1 MSTVLKICPY
11 CGKQIPDGTKVCP
24 SCKRS
29 LTLSPPVERKSKGTR
44 KKPDRNEKPRAGT
57 GHLSRGALA
66 VLIVSIVVLVAA
78 IIVLATILLSGG
90 LDYLK
95 SDSSAM
101 GTPLSTFSVP
111 VGGQDESASTPAQT
125 PTASPTPSPTVQP
138 TTQPTEPPV
147 TPTPTTAPAPVYTV
161 TACSD
166 TVWVNSNDVNVRSGP
181 GTDYTSLGSVDA
193 GYEFS
198 RTGTTD
204 NGWSVV
210 TFNDTQAFIS
220 NDLLSTTEVSPIAEP
235 ATVDESGFTD
245 CSDTVTIGS
254 TANIRTGPGTSY
266 GIVDV
271 AAVGTVLTRTGVSAH
286 WSRVIYN
293 GQTCYVHNNML
304 Q

>member
-24 SCKRS
+24 ACKRS
-29 LTLSPPVERKSKGTR
+29 LTLPPSAKKKYKGTG
-44 KKPDRNEKPRAGT
+44 KKPERNEKPRAGAR
-57 GHLSRGALA
+57 HLTRGALA
-66 VLIVSIVVLVAA
+66 VLIVSIVVMVAA

-95 SDSSAM
+95 PDSSAT
-101 GTPLSTFSVP
+101 GTPLPTFSVP

-125 PTASPTPSPTVQP
+125 LAPTASPTPSPTVQP

-147 TPTPTTAPAPVYTV
+147 TPTPVYTV
-161 TACSD
+161 AACND

-204 NGWSVV
+204 NGWSIV

-235 ATVDESGFTD
+235 ATVDASGFTD

-254 TANIRTGPGTSY
+254 TANIRTGPGTGYS
-266 GIVDV
+266 IVDV
-271 AAVGTVLTRTGVSAH
+271 AAVGTVLTRTGFSAH
-286 WSRVIYN
+286 WSRVTYN

-304 Q
+304 G